1 MKYVYTLVS
10 KETEI
15 PLVDVAYS
23 RQEARNCKNL
33 YENLYKQK
41 YKIVRYAR
49 DAVIR

>member
-10 KETEI
+10 KETNMPVADI
-15 PLVDVAYS
+15 AYS
-23 RQEARNCKNL
+23 RDEARSCKTL